1 MAKNKPETTETGLD
15 EINDSLTKV
24 TNRVQENK
32 KVLAVITVVVLAVCA
47 LVLAYVYFF
56 RNPAMQRANDN
67 IGAAD
72 LELIQGNDSV
82 ALAQYKK
89 IADDGSYAAGNR
101 AALNAAIL
109 IYQEGAAALADNKE
123 ADAKKKFEEA
133 LKYAEKYS
141 ADEDII
147 GAAALG
153 LQGDCLVN
161 LDRLDDAAGKFKK
174 AVKVSDE
181 NPAYTPYFMIKL
193 ARIYDAQKKYADE
206 VEILQEVKNDYP
218 YYQQQ
223 HQVNVDA
230 MLELAKLRAGK

>member
-15 EINDSLTKV
+15 ELNDSLTKV

-56 RNPAMQRANDN
+56 RNPSMQRANDK

-82 ALAQYKK
+82 ALAQYKS
-89 IADDGSYAAGNR
+89 IADDGSFEAGNR

-141 ADEDII
+141 ANEDII

-161 LDRLDDAAGKFKK
+161 LDRFDDAVGKFKK
-174 AVKVSDE
+174 AVKVSDD

-206 VEILQEVKNDYP
+206 VEILEQVKGKYP

-223 HQVNVDA
+223 HQVNVEA

>member
-1 MAKNKPETTETGLD
+1 MAKKKPEAPETGLD
-15 EINDSLTKV
+15 ELNDSLTNV
-24 TNRVQENK
+24 TRRVQENK
-32 KVLAVITVVVLAVCA
+32 KMVAIITGVILAVCV

-56 RNPAMQRANDN
+56 RNPAMQRSNDN

-72 LELIQGNDSV
+72 LELIQGNDST

-89 IADDGSYAAGNR
+89 IADDGSFDAGNR

-109 IYQEGAAALADNKE
+109 LYQEGAQALADNDE
-123 ADAKKKFEEA
+123 AGAKKKFEEA

-141 ADEDII
+141 DKEDII
-147 GAAALG
+147 GAAAFG

-206 VEILQEVKNDYP
+206 VEVLQKIKDEYP
-218 YYQQQ
+218 FYQNQ
-223 HQVNVDA
+223 HQVNIDA